1 MEGTYPLP
9 EAQVDRFLFKLKVES
24 PAIPELLEI
33 MERTAGPTLPSA
45 QVVANAD
52 AIRAMQ
58 AFARE
63 VPAAEHIKMYAA
75 RLVRATHPR
84 DESAGSMARRFI
96 RYGSS
101 PRGAQAL
108 LLAGKVR
115 ALIDGRANVSI
126 EDLQAL
132 ALVALRHRILLNFEG
147 EAEGVDPDEIIRS
160 TMAEIPASPAAAA
173 T

>member
-1 MEGTYPLP
+1 
-9 EAQVDRFLFKLKVES
+9 
-24 PAIPELLEI
+24 
-33 MERTAGPTLPSA
+33 
-45 QVVANAD
+45 VVAQGAV
-52 AIRAMQ
+52 IRTMQ

-63 VPAAEHIKMYAA
+63 VPAAEHVKLYAA
-75 RLVRATHPR
+75 RLVRATHPH
-84 DESAGSMARRFI
+84 DGEAASMAKRFV

-108 LLAGKVR
+108 LVAGKVR
-115 ALIDGRANVSI
+115 ALMEGRANVSV

-132 ALVALRHRILLNFEG
+132 ALSALRHRVLLNFEG

-160 TMAEIPASPAAAA
+160 IVAEIPPTPAAAA